1 MSENKD
7 VVTPSSKIAVVGVG
21 GGGGN
26 AVNRMMDD
34 RFAGVDFIAINT
46 DLQDLHKSKAP
57 IRIQI
62 GEKLTQGLGAGA
74 NPDVGQKAAEE
85 SREIIKR
92 YLQNANLVIITA
104 GMGKGTGTGA
114 SPVVASIAKELGK
127 LVVAVVTK
135 PFYLEG
141 RHRIVNAEIGIEN
154 LSRVVDSYI
163 VVSNEKL
170 VSLSNH
176 ASMADAFAYA
186 DGVLRQCIL
195 GISDVILNTQTLNID
210 FADLCTVL
218 RNMGRA
224 SLGIGSGSGDNRV
237 MTAVREAVGI
247 TLQDTKISNATSVM
261 LYVKAKRDVTLEEID
276 KAAVLVKEVVHKD
289 ANIIFGFDFRDD
301 LPHDVEIMLIA
312 TGLGQTA
319 DKNRPKQPQQPV
331 APEYA
336 DIIGGAPR
344 ASEIIHQAD
353 PVDERPAR
361 MQSSRVRIDDDD
373 DDDVPAW
380 LKETNRSGRRDR

>member
-218 RNMGRA
+218 RDMGRA
-224 SLGIGSGSGDNRV
+224 YLGIGSGSGDNRV

-361 MQSSRVRIDDDD
+361 MQSSRVRIDDAD

>member
-195 GISDVILNTQTLNID
+195 GISDVILNTQTLNIN

-218 RNMGRA
+218 RNTGRA
-224 SLGIGSGSGDNRV
+224 YLGLGSGSGDNRV